1 MKVEVWS
8 DIICP
13 WCGLGLHRLDAALA
27 RFAHRDDVEVVHR
40 SFQLDPGAP
49 VDEVIPAR
57 DMLAAK
63 YGMDPAGPEMARF
76 ATVQRQIEAMAEAE
90 GLYPYHVLDNAT
102 GNTQAAHELLAF
114 ASTQGLHGQ
123 AWRSIYRA
131 YFGQRRSVFG
141 RGALLSIAGDLGLDV
156 AKAAAALDS
165 HAFADQVRD
174 DAKEA
179 QRLGASGVP
188 FFVIDRRYGIAGA
201 QSADV
206 LLGALQQAWHEAH
219 PLATP
224 DGVAGDAGAICG
236 PDGCV
241 PAATTA

>member
-27 RFAHRDDVEVVHR
+27 RFAHRDDVELVHR

-49 VDEVIPAR
+49 LGEVVPVR
-57 DMLAAK
+57 EMLAAK

-76 ATVQRQIEAMAEAE
+76 ATVQRQIETMAEGE
-90 GLYPYHVLDNAT
+90 GLHPYHVLDNST

-114 ASTQGLHGQ
+114 ASTRGLHGH

-131 YFGQRRSVFG
+131 YFGQRRSVFDRAG
-141 RGALLSIAGDLGLDV
+141 LLSIAEELGLDV
-156 AKAAAALDS
+156 ADAAEALDS
-165 HAFADQVRD
+165 HAFADQVRA
-174 DAKEA
+174 DALEA
-179 QRLGASGVP
+179 KQLGASGVP

-206 LLGALQQAWHEAH
+206 LLGALQQAWHETH

-224 DGVAGDAGAICG
+224 DGVAGDAEAICG

-241 PAATTA
+241 PAATV